1 MLKPH
6 NSPRAEEVKAERGQV
21 PGLSELVGAFQIH
34 AGGQVTSS
42 EGPSGSPSPHPVK
55 GSCILPCCSAAL
67 GSSRARRS
75 GCPEGSWHR
84 AHFLLGG
91 GGGWG
96 RGEDWPCGRIG
107 GICWPWPTQ
116 PSLGWGGPHLGFSL
130 VVILRHI
137 CFLLEWG

>member
-21 PGLSELVGAFQIH
+21 LGLSELVGAFQIH

-75 GCPEGSWHR
+75 GCPEGSWHW

-91 GGGWG
+91 EG
-96 RGEDWPCGRIG
+96 RVVERGRLALWEDWRNLLALAHTAFSGVGRS
-107 GICWPWPTQ
+107 T
-116 PSLGWGGPHLGFSL
+116 LGFL
-130 VVILRHI
+130 T
-137 CFLLEWG
+137 CGYFEAYLLLA